1 MQFWNGAVCLT
12 SVVVYVYPV
21 PGMGAISD
29 FLILLPRWRLCLS
42 SSWNGSCVPGMGAI
56 SDFLIL
62 LPRWR
67 LCLSSSGMELWF
79 LEWELFLIFYLL
91 VTRWLSVFLTAWLLL
106 L

>member
-1 MQFWNGAVCLT
+1 MFLLDYDYDYFEPVFMLLFLLHAVLEWSCL
-12 SVVVYVYPV
+12 
-21 PGMGAISD
+21 SD
-29 FLILLPRWRLCLS
+29 LGGRLCLS

-91 VTRWLSVFLTAWLLL
+91 VTRWLSLFLTAWLLL